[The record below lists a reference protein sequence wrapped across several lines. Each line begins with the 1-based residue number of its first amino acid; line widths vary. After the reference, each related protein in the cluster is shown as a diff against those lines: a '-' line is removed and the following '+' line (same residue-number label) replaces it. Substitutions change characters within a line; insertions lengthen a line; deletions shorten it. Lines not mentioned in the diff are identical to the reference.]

1 MSDFRDEFQI
11 QASASKLEKTRS
23 AWFRWHVDAPQLS
36 EGHGMFPEG
45 SSESLRHVPPAGFAV
60 SMGQYFLLVLGVGAG
75 EPQTASLGSA
85 KVPCTDLSH
94 PPASLVSV
102 LHLYTLALALT
113 LTLTLTGTRSFPS
126 PSPAPSRSVSL
137 SLTHAMPPIRS
148 GSVASINSVG
158 DV

>member
-1 MSDFRDEFQI
+1 MARRGATLFVRRTAMSDFRDEFQI

-60 SMGQYFLLVLGVGAG
+60 SMG
-75 EPQTASLGSA
+75 
-85 KVPCTDLSH
+85 
-94 PPASLVSV
+94 
-102 LHLYTLALALT
+102 
-113 LTLTLTGTRSFPS
+113 
-126 PSPAPSRSVSL
+126 PAPSRSVSL